1 MMAGREFVINPNDTE
16 TPSLLHVLNRQIPI
30 QDAIVHTELGDLVRA
45 SSLLPS
51 WAGEPVIS
59 ESEFHDLEQ
68 SPEAVCNFLRKRFQ
82 QIRDNPT
89 THVLRHHLKDLKAQY
104 DYIFLDTN
112 PSLML
117 LTMNALYAADY
128 VLIPVFPDDFSK
140 AAINDLWDTIQNIV
154 YYESFSSEGH
164 RLRVA
169 GMVVTKSDK
178 RTRVSR
184 EYYKFFEKKA
194 EKMDSILF
202 KTEIRRSVIAS
213 EATAA
218 GQSIVSYAY
227 PGEGIVQDY
236 KALMKEFIDRIN
248 YLEENRG
255 E

>member
-1 MMAGREFVINPNDTE
+1 M
-16 TPSLLHVLNRQIPI
+16 
-30 QDAIVHTELGDLVRA
+30 
-45 SSLLPS
+45 
-51 WAGEPVIS
+51 
-59 ESEFHDLEQ
+59 
-68 SPEAVCNFLRKRFQ
+68 
-82 QIRDNPT
+82 
-89 THVLRHHLKDLKAQY
+89 
-104 DYIFLDTN
+104 
-112 PSLML
+112 
-117 LTMNALYAADY
+117 
-128 VLIPVFPDDFSK
+128 
-140 AAINDLWDTIQNIV
+140 
-154 YYESFSSEGH
+154 
-164 RLRVA
+164 
-169 GMVVTKSDK
+169 
-178 RTRVSR
+178 SR